1 MLGGIAGLECKLVKN
16 ASQHTD
22 PLFTRAEKILN
33 FPRNSCQ
40 IYGSKHPRA
49 FGKLVEGSLVS
60 NFDIQTFVH
69 FCYKIGENSI

>member
-16 ASQHTD
+16 ASQRAD
-22 PLFTRAEKILN
+22 PLFTGVEKILN
-33 FPRNSCQ
+33 FPYNSCQ

-60 NFDIQTFVH
+60 TFGIQTFVH
-69 FCYKIGENSI
+69 FYLEI